1 MFKDGYKKYL
11 SYMSYKIEFI
21 KIIPTM
27 EFIDIQNKNGK
38 KYVKNMRK
46 QKI

>member
-11 SYMSYKIEFI
+11 SYMSKIEFI

-46 QKI
+46 QKL

>member
-27 EFIDIQNKNGK
+27 EFIVIQNKNGK
-38 KYVKNMRK
+38 KYVRNTPTRK
-46 QKI
+46 

>member
-21 KIIPTM
+21 KIIPTK

-46 QKI
+46 QKL